1 MAWIMPVFVACSCF
15 GSVNGGIF
23 ASSRLFFVGA
33 RDGQMPKTMA
43 FITTSTRT
51 PMPSLVFLVSN
62 TNLIVYN
69 PISYFMIRYYNLAII
84 NYQIYVLGLF
94 NIVYVDYRG
103 CLAAH

>member
-1 MAWIMPVFVACSCF
+1 MPVFVACSCF

-69 PISYFMIRYYNLAII
+69 PIKNTAQARYFNLAII
-84 NYQIYVLGLF
+84 NYQTYILGTF

-103 CLAAH
+103 CLAAD

>member
-1 MAWIMPVFVACSCF
+1 MPVFVACSCF

-69 PISYFMIRYYNLAII
+69 PMSYFMIKARYFNLAII
-84 NYQIYVLGLF
+84 NYQTYILGTF

-103 CLAAH
+103 CLAAD